1 MRFGTRNTLTAS
13 VAIASALALAVT
25 GCGSLGEYE
34 AVRRVDEFTD
44 RETCIVEPSGF
55 TTGFL
60 DGALGVFRLTF
71 YAERRNGEDRV
82 GVRSRSGLPVGEI
95 QIRIDSHRPIT
106 LTYADVPLDLT
117 PQGFG
122 TAPTTNLD
130 PEIAQLVEEMN
141 RNAGKAAS
149 PYRAATGAKA
159 RVILMQIATGKV
171 LKFRQIGV
179 NQALSTTAEIELT
192 DKFRTALRQCR
203 IGT

>member
-13 VAIASALALAVT
+13 LAIVSVLALAVT

-34 AVRRVDEFTD
+34 AVRKVDEFTD
-44 RETCIVEPSGF
+44 RETCVVEPSGF

-82 GVRSRSGLPVGEI
+82 GIRSRSGLPVGEI
-95 QIRIDSHRPIT
+95 QIRIDNHRPIT

-122 TAPTTNLD
+122 TASTTNLD
-130 PEIAQLVEEMN
+130 PEVA
-141 RNAGKAAS
+141 
-149 PYRAATGAKA
+149 
-159 RVILMQIATGKV
+159 
-171 LKFRQIGV
+171 
-179 NQALSTTAEIELT
+179 
-192 DKFRTALRQCR
+192 
-203 IGT
+203 